1 MKLIARHLAPYL
13 VAATSLTPIA
23 AHAGSFYVFGDSL
36 ADNGNI
42 TRTYGVPS
50 FAYIE
55 GANAQYYYDSHF
67 SNGPTWAEDLPGLT
81 GLSFATGNDYAV
93 GGAFTGPL
101 TIGNTVYN
109 NISNYEGLPF
119 PLPNFLQEI
128 SSFAAA
134 GGHFGAG
141 DVAGVWIGAN
151 NYFIAAGAA
160 EQDPANGQAIITNAV
175 TQDITQTSQGVSELI
190 GLGARTLI
198 VQNLPPLGA
207 TPDFNS
213 SGPLAIGT
221 ANAISTAHDENLST
235 AMDSLHA
242 STGANIIV
250 VNEAQ
255 LYNELLA
262 NPAAYGKTNIT
273 DACVNDTTCRSAPL
287 AVQNQYLF
295 WDDVHPTAGTHA
307 IIAAYTAA
315 DLNGFR
321 GLTAA
326 AQMASD
332 GAAAFSNILSARMGN
347 LQSGASGFAVN
358 LPQQHMVAALG
369 ATDATA
375 EPAPVGKLSG
385 FITGNYDYGS
395 RKSAPTAAGFSYS
408 AGTFALGV
416 DDRIAPGIALGAA
429 FGYGTDSAT
438 ADYGAKLSASA
449 YQFGGYATFYQ
460 PDFYL
465 NLKGTFGFDN
475 YNNTRPGVLA
485 AGIRGKPSGYSYDFG
500 GEMGYLMHCDYAA
513 FGPIAGIDTANT
525 HIAAYTESGDPALT
539 QSVDS
544 EDYQRVIANAGLAA
558 TMNVSVANLILH
570 PRISATL
577 NDLLSGNGGNF
588 DSVFTDEP
596 TVTLTST
603 YPKPTHLWAELSGGV
618 SANITPRITLSA
630 DFTTTIAK
638 SDGEDHQVSAS
649 LHYLF

>member
-1 MKLIARHLAPYL
+1 MKLITRHLAPL
-13 VAATSLTPIA
+13 LIAATSLTPISA
-23 AHAGSFYVFGDSL
+23 NAGSLYVFGDSL

-55 GANAQYYYDSHF
+55 GSNAQYYYDSHF

-81 GLSFATGNDYAV
+81 GLSFTTGNDYAV

-101 TIGNTVYN
+101 NVNGTIYN
-109 NISNYEGLPF
+109 NISNEEGLPY

-134 GGHFGAG
+134 GGHFNAG

-151 NYFIAAGAA
+151 NYFIAAGEA
-160 EQDPANGQAIITNAV
+160 GQNPVDAQTIISNAV
-175 TQDITQTSQGVSELI
+175 IQDVSQTAQGVGALI
-190 GLGARTLI
+190 GLGARTII

-207 TPDFNS
+207 TPNYNAE
-213 SGPLAIGT
+213 GPAAIGG
-221 ANAISTAHDENLST
+221 ADEIS
-235 AMDSLHA
+235 SLHDQFLDGA
-242 STGANIIV
+242 MAGLHGTTGTNIIV

-255 LYNELLA
+255 LFSELLA

-273 DACVNDTTCRSAPL
+273 DACVDDTTCRSAPL

-295 WDDVHPTAGTHA
+295 WDDVHPTAGTHQ
-307 IIAAYTAA
+307 IIAEYTAA

-321 GLTAA
+321 GLTQA
-326 AQMASD
+326 AQMSSF
-332 GAAAFSNILSARMGN
+332 GAAAFANVLNNRMGD
-347 LQSGASGFAVN
+347 LREGASGFAIN
-358 LPQQHMVAALG
+358 LPQQNMVAQLG
-369 ATDATA
+369 ASDANA
-375 EPAPVGKLSG
+375 GPAPVDKISG

-395 RKSAPTAAGFSYS
+395 RSSSPTTTGFSYS
-408 AGTFALGV
+408 AGTFAMGV
-416 DDRIAPGIALGAA
+416 DDHIAPGIALGAA
-429 FGYGTDSAT
+429 FGYGTDSAS
-438 ADYGAKLSASA
+438 ADYGAKLSANA

-460 PDFYL
+460 PNFYL
-465 NLKGTFGFDN
+465 NIKGSLGFDN
-475 YNNTRPGVLA
+475 YNNTRPAILA
-485 AGIRGKPSGYSYDFG
+485 GSIRAKPAGYSYDFG
-500 GEMGYLMHCDYAA
+500 GEMGYLMHCKYAS

-525 HIAAYTESGDPALT
+525 HINAYTETGDPALT
-539 QSVDS
+539 QSVDAQ
-544 EDYQRVIANAGLAA
+544 DYQRIIADAGLTA
-558 TMNVSVANLILH
+558 TMNLPVGSLMLH
-570 PRISATL
+570 PRLSATL

-596 TVTLTST
+596 AVTLTST

-618 SANITPRITLSA
+618 SANLSPRITLTA
-630 DFTTTIAK
+630 DFATTAAK